1 MFSNWMISESMR
13 DGKGLGI
20 YIHIPFCVKKC
31 AYCDFLSAPGS
42 EDIMRRYAKAV
53 AREIQSRAGDVAGL
67 SGEAGTVDS
76 VFFGG
81 GTPSVM
87 PAGLIF
93 DIMDAVRENF
103 PLSPD
108 AEISLE
114 ANPGTLTEEKLTV
127 YKRAGVNRLSLGLQ
141 SANDGELRVLG
152 RIHTYADFIRS
163 FELARRRGFDNIN
176 VDLMSAVPGQS
187 IKSLKETL
195 LKVTALNPEHI
206 SVYSLIIEEGTPF
219 AKIYAGKETY
229 AGTPNVTGSGAG
241 ADKLSD
247 EESGLRARGG
257 SGQDNGE
264 FYKYGNFETGSRV
277 RGGLSSREDR
287 EKNTRAPSGFDLPDD
302 KTERA
307 MYHMTANFLES
318 LGFERYEISNYA
330 KAGRRCRHNLGYWER
345 ADYLGIG
352 LGASG
357 MINNVRYKNTEDLP
371 TYLASDGDLKVIQS
385 ETEALSPA
393 ERMEEYIFLGLRK
406 TEGISM
412 RRFDA
417 EFGESFAA
425 LYGDKVKSL
434 ERGGFLKTQ
443 GEMIRLTDKGTD
455 VSNAVFAEI
464 LCG

>member
-108 AEISLE
+108 TEISLE

-195 LKVTALNPEHI
+195 LKVTTLNPEHI

-241 ADKLSD
+241 ADTRSD
-247 EESGLRARGG
+247 EG
-257 SGQDNGE
+257 
-264 FYKYGNFETGSRV
+264 TGSHV
-277 RGGLSSREDR
+277 RGGLSYREDR

-318 LGFERYEISNYA
+318 AGFERYEISNYA
-330 KAGRRCRHNLGYWER
+330 KVGRRCRHNLGYWER

-371 TYLASDGDLKVIQS
+371 TYLAADGDLKVIQS
-385 ETEALSPA
+385 ETEALSLA

-406 TEGISM
+406 TDGISM